1 MDMPSAPNANTRVI
15 IAFLC
20 LFAVMVALS
29 VGAYFAGDLGK
40 LQERL
45 SARESQAALQGIT
58 EPAQIE
64 EALKQHPSNKLV
76 QMMAMA
82 TTAANET
89 NAAIENLSNEI
100 EPPAISK
107 ADNLGTAKRN
117 ELEALRRELKTAEAN
132 ATAFLPRYV
141 AVLKSERDNVEK
153 YARSL
158 HLGKDTLGRL
168 LDDVDKR
175 HMEITALASR
185 MLAARADYYRAYEA
199 YVAVLVREFGAY
211 KVVNGEFIFPF
222 QPTVNRYNAAA
233 DAMTAAAR
241 RITDLQ
247 EERKTQLQA
256 QQERWLQLVNGN

>member
-1 MDMPSAPNANTRVI
+1 
-15 IAFLC
+15 
-20 LFAVMVALS
+20 
-29 VGAYFAGDLGK
+29 
-40 LQERL
+40 
-45 SARESQAALQGIT
+45 
-58 EPAQIE
+58 
-64 EALKQHPSNKLV
+64 
-76 QMMAMA
+76 MA

-211 KVVNGEFIFPF
+211 RVVNGEFIFPF

-233 DAMTAAAR
+233 DAMTVAAR

>member
-1 MDMPSAPNANTRVI
+1 MPSGPTANARVR
-15 IAFLC
+15 IALLFLFF
-20 LFAVMVALS
+20 LIVFS
-29 VGAYFAGDLGK
+29 VGAWFAGDLSR
-40 LQERL
+40 LQDRF
-45 SARESQAALQGIT
+45 SARESQAALQAIS
-58 EPAQIE
+58 EPAQLDD
-64 EALKQHPSNKLV
+64 ALRQHPANKFL

-82 TTAANET
+82 IKAANET
-89 NAAIENLSNEI
+89 SAATEKLTSEI

-107 ADNLGTAKRN
+107 ATNLGAMSRSD
-117 ELEALRRELKTAEAN
+117 LEALGRDLKTAEAN

-141 AVLKSERDNVEK
+141 SVLKSERDNVEK
-153 YARSL
+153 YALSL
-158 HLGKDTLGRL
+158 HLGKDTVGRL

-175 HMEITALASR
+175 HAEITALASR

-211 KVVNGEFIFPF
+211 RVVNGEFIFPF

-233 DAMTAAAR
+233 DAMTVAAR
-241 RITDLQ
+241 RVTDLQ